1 MQAEK
6 SRKKIDIYLS
16 QIKQLL
22 DILSVIISQIFYYV
36 EFSIFIL
43 FTITS
48 SNHLLL
54 NKISNMKLIIIS
66 GPSGSGK
73 TTLAKIILKRFEDG
87 IILNTDNY
95 YKTGLLSKI
104 LSKIVICYFDRKISF
119 NYELFKTDIEFIIK
133 NGCSNFSYVYNF
145 KSKSIKKVYESN
157 KNLKFIIVEGIFGKE
172 IFKSF
177 LTNKCILINLKTN
190 KQSCMKRVIKRD
202 YLERGK
208 SESKAK
214 RDFIKGW
221 ELFYKNKKKNNS
233 TNYLKEIT
241 FKNKREINSLLNNLT
256 KILN

>member
-1 MQAEK
+1 LQAEK

-119 NYELFKTDIEFIIK
+119 N
-133 NGCSNFSYVYNF
+133 
-145 KSKSIKKVYESN
+145 
-157 KNLKFIIVEGIFGKE
+157 
-172 IFKSF
+172 
-177 LTNKCILINLKTN
+177 
-190 KQSCMKRVIKRD
+190 
-202 YLERGK
+202 
-208 SESKAK
+208 
-214 RDFIKGW
+214 
-221 ELFYKNKKKNNS
+221 
-233 TNYLKEIT
+233 
-241 FKNKREINSLLNNLT
+241 
-256 KILN
+256 